1 MSRWRIAFRW
11 IQSTPSEYELIADQ
25 ATKERRKR
33 PEKPV
38 FGFLYPAFSD
48 RSSDEN
54 KIDIYNADPG
64 SPIEGLMYKLAGI
77 R

>member
-1 MSRWRIAFRW
+1 MICTISPLKA
-11 IQSTPSEYELIADQ
+11 EYELIADQ
-25 ATKERRKR
+25 ATKERRNR
-33 PEKPV
+33 PDKPV

-64 SPIEGLMYKLAGI
+64 SPKEGLMYKLAGI